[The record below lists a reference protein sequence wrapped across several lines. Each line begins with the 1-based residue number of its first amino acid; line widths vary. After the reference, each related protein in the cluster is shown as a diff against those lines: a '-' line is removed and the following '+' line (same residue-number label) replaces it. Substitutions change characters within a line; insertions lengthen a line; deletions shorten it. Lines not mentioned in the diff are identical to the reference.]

1 MQNVIGTQ
9 AKQAFGTLSEF
20 LSLLELHGQTWCFV
34 EIGTSGG
41 FSVPPGDDVIFY
53 AIIKGTA
60 RIAGVGGDVIELQ
73 PGHVA
78 MILSGEGH
86 TLRNQQDSPARTLD
100 FLREEQNIDVPP
112 TIQIGNGP
120 VATKILCGRLKVKL
134 PGGLRRM
141 AMPPVVRLGDLGT
154 TSASVRRETLLYQA
168 VGNGAAALLTRTAS
182 LMLAIALR
190 NHPQC
195 HLLFRLSAT
204 HDPIARALQLI
215 GADPAAD
222 WTVAGLAKRV
232 SMGRSNFAACFMAK
246 VGRTPMDVITERR
259 MQYAASLLQNDKFKI
274 AEISVRVGY
283 RSEAAFSRR
292 FTRFFGMA
300 PGQMRRAVQAD
311 RPSEPNLG
319 WLLPAPPDDV
329 MFN

>member
-1 MQNVIGTQ
+1 MQKVIGAQ
-9 AKQAFGTLSEF
+9 SAPAFGTLSEF
-20 LSLLELHGQTWCFV
+20 LSLLELHGQTWCFA

-53 AIIKGTA
+53 AMIKGTA

-78 MILSGEGH
+78 MILSGESH
-86 TLRNQQDSPARTLD
+86 ALRNQPESHVRTLE
-100 FLREEQNIDVPP
+100 FLREEQSIDIPP

-120 VATKILCGRLKVKL
+120 VTTKILCGRLRVNL

-141 AMPPVVRLGDLGT
+141 AMPPFVRLGDIGT
-154 TSASVRRETLLYQA
+154 TSASVRCETLLYQA

-204 HDPIARALQLI
+204 HDPIARAPIDRCGSCGRLDGGWPCQASQYGTVKFCSMLHGEGGTDTDGCYH
-215 GADPAAD
+215 GAPNAICSKSAPARQIQD
-222 WTVAGLAKRV
+222 RRNKR
-232 SMGRSNFAACFMAK
+232 SGR
-246 VGRTPMDVITERR
+246 VPVRGRV
-259 MQYAASLLQNDKFKI
+259 
-274 AEISVRVGY
+274 
-283 RSEAAFSRR
+283 
-292 FTRFFGMA
+292 
-300 PGQMRRAVQAD
+300 
-311 RPSEPNLG
+311 
-319 WLLPAPPDDV
+319 
-329 MFN
+329 